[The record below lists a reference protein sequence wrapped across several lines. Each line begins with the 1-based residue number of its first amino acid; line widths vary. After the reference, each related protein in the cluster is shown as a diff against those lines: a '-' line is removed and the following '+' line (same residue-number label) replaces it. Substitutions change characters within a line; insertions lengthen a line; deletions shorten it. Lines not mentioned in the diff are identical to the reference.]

1 MFVEV
6 NMKLTFCA
14 DEMPFRAFVSHD
26 NEKTDTPS
34 TWETRVCFAYS
45 GTGYLALPFCVSSV
59 VLSPLASAL
68 CRCL

>member
-14 DEMPFRAFVSHD
+14 DEMPFRAFVSRD

-45 GTGYLALPFCVSSV
+45 AHSGRATVADYPF
-59 VLSPLASAL
+59 LSGPWYYE
-68 CRCL
+68 

>member
-26 NEKTDTPS
+26 NEKTLTLSTPG
-34 TWETRVCFAYS
+34 R
-45 GTGYLALPFCVSSV
+45 
-59 VLSPLASAL
+59 
-68 CRCL
+68 RK